1 MTMDD
6 IKAMS
11 GDWITPATAAA
22 VLRMDTGRLIQYA
35 RNGELPF
42 AVRISGNRVLI
53 SRKSFLEAYGCA
65 VPEENKPELTPDLI
79 DAILGELRAIRE
91 ILMTAQIKEVKS

>member
-1 MTMDD
+1 MTMAD
-6 IKAMS
+6 IKAMD

-65 VPEENKPELTPDLI
+65 EPEENKPELTPDLI